1 MTNFIKISAI
11 SVFALFF
18 LGILVAS
25 FIAVNASPE
34 PASDMGLVATST
46 LPISCDH
53 TSKMYEC
60 TGCTWVWSV
69 DGEEKQYCES
79 CRWR

>member
-1 MTNFIKISAI
+1 
-11 SVFALFF
+11 
-18 LGILVAS
+18 
-25 FIAVNASPE
+25 
-34 PASDMGLVATST
+34 
-46 LPISCDH
+46 
-53 TSKMYEC
+53 MYEC